1 MNWTLFDACVAWL
14 RRFARLLA
22 LVWTITGLW
31 LIAAPASAQF
41 VVNDPQNGLILISQR
56 LNQLT
61 QIQNQITSLEY
72 QVRNLRAY
80 SQNWGQISSDILA
93 LRNLIAKNPS
103 RVSDAQAQLSQL
115 TSELGTLGQL
125 QAMSNGAQGQL
136 QATQATN
143 MLVAQLVAQLQKQRA
158 MTAVAALEEAQNYQ
172 NAYQQ
177 LFAPGTSALQG
188 RL

>member
-1 MNWTLFDACVAWL
+1 MIWTLFC
-14 RRFARLLA
+14 ARLARLWRFTR
-22 LVWTITGLW
+22 LITLFSTAAGLW
-31 LIAAPASAQF
+31 LLATPAPAQF
-41 VVNDPQNGLILISQR
+41 VVNDPQNGLVLISQR

-61 QIQNQITSLEY
+61 QIQNQVTSLEY

-80 SQNWGQISSDILA
+80 SQNWGQISSEILA
-93 LRNLIAKNPS
+93 LRNLIARNPS
-103 RVSDAQAQLSQL
+103 KVNDAQAQLSQL

-158 MTAVAALEEAQNYQ
+158 MAALEEAQNYQ
-172 NAYQQ
+172 NAYQR
-177 LFAPGTSALQG
+177 LFASGTSALQG